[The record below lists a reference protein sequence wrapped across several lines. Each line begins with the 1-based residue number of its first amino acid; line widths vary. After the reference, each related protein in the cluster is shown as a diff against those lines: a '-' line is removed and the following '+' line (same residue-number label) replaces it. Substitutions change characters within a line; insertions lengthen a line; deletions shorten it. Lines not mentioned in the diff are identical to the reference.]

1 MSKVTCV
8 DVSSWNGDIDWNRV
22 KAAGISHAVLK
33 VIRKDLDKD
42 NQFEN
47 NWKGCQFSGVHI
59 CGVYNYVYTP
69 SIVEAVTAAK
79 KVLEA
84 LAGRKV
90 TIWMD
95 IEDVCMQNLGEEL
108 INIIKAYK
116 DIIESAG
123 YDFGIYTGLSFY
135 GSYIAPYADEEILNC
150 KYWIARYWLGYEQMN
165 VNEEPAQDK
174 KPDVARYLAGWQYTS
189 SGLVDGIEGVADL
202 SEFYEHQETN
212 EGDEG
217 ADQKDD
223 NSNSDNDNDNEPVN
237 VIYAAYTDRWW
248 PEVANR
254 EDWAGKGDNT
264 AITALAIRVDRG
276 CVKYRVHTTDGVW
289 LPYVTGYDYNDYE
302 NGFAGD
308 QKTPIDAVE
317 IIYYTSEGEP
327 WKYAHYMASVFDNR
341 NFFPEQI
348 DAEKRDGM
356 DGYAGVMGKAIDKFQ
371 MWVE

>member
-22 KAAGISHAVLK
+22 REAGITHAVLK

-47 NWKGCQFSGVHI
+47 NWKGCQLAGVHI
-59 CGVYNYVYTP
+59 CGVYNYVYIT
-69 SIVEAVTAAK
+69 SVEEAVTVAN

-95 IEDVCMQNLGEEL
+95 IEDTCMQNLGDEL
-108 INIIKAYK
+108 IDIIKAYK
-116 DIIESAG
+116 HTIEAAG
-123 YDFGIYTGLSFY
+123 YEFGIYTGLSWY

-150 KYWIARYWLGYEQMN
+150 RYWIARYNLGYEQMN
-165 VNEEPAQDK
+165 VDDEPNQDK

-189 SGLVDGIEGVADL
+189 SGIVDGIEGVADL
-202 SEFYEHQETN
+202 SEFYEHPETDEDTDQE
-212 EGDEG
+212 EH
-217 ADQKDD
+217 
-223 NSNSDNDNDNEPVN
+223 NSNSGDDNTDEPVN

-248 PEVANR
+248 PEVTNR
-254 EDWAGKGDNT
+254 EDWAGKGDNF

-276 CVKYRVHTTDGVW
+276 GVKYRVHTTNGVW
-289 LPYVTGYDYNDYE
+289 LPYVTGCDYNDFE
-302 NGFAGD
+302 NGLAGD
-308 QKTPIDAVE
+308 QRTPIDAIETVYLTE
-317 IIYYTSEGEP
+317 EGEP
-327 WKYAHYMASVFDNR
+327 WKYAHYMVSVFDNR

-348 DAEKRDGM
+348 DAETRDGM
-356 DGYAGVMGKAIDKFQ
+356 DGYAGVIGKAIDKFQ
-371 MWVE
+371 VWVE